1 MLIGIDVVENERF
14 ARAMERRPRLIDR
27 LFTGAEQRYCQSKAD
42 PARHFAARFA
52 AKEAVGK
59 ALGTGVLCWQE
70 IDIGAGGAGQPDVS
84 LKGRTR
90 AAAERLGASRLAV
103 SISHSRT
110 VSVSVAVA
118 GSDN

>member
-14 ARAMERRPRLIDR
+14 ARAIERRPRLIDR
-27 LFTGAEQRYCQSKAD
+27 LFTGAEQSYCLAKAH

-59 ALGTGVLCWQE
+59 ALGTGVLSWRE
-70 IDIGAGGAGQPDVS
+70 IVISADDTGRPAVT

-90 AAAERLGASRLAV
+90 AAAERLGAAGLAV

-110 VSVSVAVA
+110 VSMAVA
-118 GSDN
+118 GLDN

>member
-14 ARAMERRPRLIDR
+14 ARAIEQRPRLVGR
-27 LFTGAEQRYCQSKAD
+27 LFTEAEQSYCRAKAH

-59 ALGTGVLCWQE
+59 ALGTGVLSWHE
-70 IDIGAGGAGQPDVS
+70 INISADASGRPTVTLS
-84 LKGRTR
+84 GRTR
-90 AAAERLGASRLAV
+90 AAAKRLGSGGLAV

-110 VSVSVAVA
+110 VSVAVA
-118 GSDN
+118 GLEN